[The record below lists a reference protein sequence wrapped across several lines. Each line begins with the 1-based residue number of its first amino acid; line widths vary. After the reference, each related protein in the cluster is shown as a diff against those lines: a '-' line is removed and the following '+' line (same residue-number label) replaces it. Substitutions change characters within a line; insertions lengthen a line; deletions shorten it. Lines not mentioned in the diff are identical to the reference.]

1 MTQFTSEL
9 PDSVDPVKPG
19 EISPRYT
26 IVRAVGYLAAWV
38 GVVSVCAVPYGYL
51 SVSHGSWNTG
61 SAQFDFGPVLLAIYL
76 TAALAASVL
85 GICAGVASGGGKPWS
100 RTGMILYAD
109 LSIVLAIVGFL
120 PFCLFVLRTPVMDIG
135 LRHAIELLVVLK
147 FWIVELP
154 LSIAILYWFTRPNLT
169 TAYQHPEPLAP
180 DRSQR

>member
-51 SVSHGSWNTG
+51 PVSHGSWNTG

-76 TAALAASVL
+76 TAALAACGGSTSSSTSASHPASAAHPFASPSTDEPLRRVL
-85 GICAGVASGGGKPWS
+85 
-100 RTGMILYAD
+100 T
-109 LSIVLAIVGFL
+109 VLAGRLLSRPFL
-120 PFCLFVLRTPVMDIG
+120 
-135 LRHAIELLVVLK
+135 K
-147 FWIVELP
+147 
-154 LSIAILYWFTRPNLT
+154 S
-169 TAYQHPEPLAP
+169 TA
-180 DRSQR
+180 